1 MALFDDLDAMFPSHT
16 HFYQVNLPTMNEAL
30 DRCARMTGEL
40 GHVFTYNGTMF
51 MAVQH
56 SLGNDNPWLT
66 EIPDPNPEIVEA
78 EITVVSEKTK

>member
-1 MALFDDLDAMFPSHT
+1 MFPSHT

-30 DRCARMTGEL
+30 DRCARMTGDL
-40 GHVFTYNGTMF
+40 GHVFTYNGMIV

-66 EIPDPNPEIVEA
+66 EIADPNPDVIDA
-78 EITVVSEKTK
+78 DITVIDTK

>member
-1 MALFDDLDAMFPSHT
+1 MALFDELDNMFPSHT

-30 DRCARMTGEL
+30 DRCARMTGDL
-40 GHVFTYNGTMF
+40 GHVFTYNGMIV

-66 EIPDPNPEIVEA
+66 EIADPNPDVIDA
-78 EITVVSEKTK
+78 DITVIDTK